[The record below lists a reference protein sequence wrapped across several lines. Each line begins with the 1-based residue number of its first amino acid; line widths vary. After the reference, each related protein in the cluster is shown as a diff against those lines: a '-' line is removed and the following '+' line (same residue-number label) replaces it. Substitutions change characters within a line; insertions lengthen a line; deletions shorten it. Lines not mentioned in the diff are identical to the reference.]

1 MKLLFK
7 LLSMAASVAGGML
20 AGAIFT
26 RLWKAMTGDE
36 ETPDPASEHPVSTLL
51 LAAALQGAI
60 AGGIRALLARA
71 GARGMRSLKG
81 EERRA

>member
-1 MKLLFK
+1 VKLLFK
-7 LLSMAASVAGGML
+7 LLSAGVSAAGGML

-26 RLWKAMTGDE
+26 RLWKAFTGDE
-36 ETPDPASEHPVSTLL
+36 ETPDAETEHSISMLL
-51 LAAALQGAI
+51 LAAVLQGAL

-71 GARGMRSLKG
+71 GVRGLRSLRG